1 MLEAE
6 CAVTLQIIT
15 CLGLFPPFGL
25 VGAVTAILL
34 FDKKKKGNIIPVM
47 AISQLSL

>member
-25 VGAVTAILL
+25 VGAVKAIWL
-34 FDKKKKGNIIPVM
+34 FDKRKKRNLFPFM